1 MTRLGQVS
9 ESGQKIA
16 EAIATVLK
24 IEVEIIDTDLVAPE
38 LSGTMWFRLLRG
50 FVNKHVLQTG
60 NHIFI
65 SERVPRDLPF
75 LPPDRQ
81 CFYKASIVYPITAH
95 LKPSVQSV

>member
-24 IEVEIIDTDLVAPE
+24 IEVEIIDTDLVRVA
-38 LSGTMWFRLLRG
+38 GTGIVRNDVGSRLLRG

-65 SERVPRDLPF
+65 SEAGFHEICLSCPLTG
-75 LPPDRQ
+75 Q
-81 CFYKASIVYPITAH
+81 CFYKASIVYPI
-95 LKPSVQSV
+95 